1 MKLLR
6 IKDLHT
12 HGLNQ
17 KKKKKKIHD
26 KDIDKLLDI

>member
-6 IKDLHT
+6 IKGLHT

-17 KKKKKKIHD
+17 KKRKIHD
-26 KDIDKLLDI
+26 KDIDKLLDV

>member
-6 IKDLHT
+6 IKGLHT

-17 KKKKKKIHD
+17 KKKIHD
-26 KDIDKLLDI
+26 KDIDKLLDV

>member
-17 KKKKKKIHD
+17 KKKKEFHD